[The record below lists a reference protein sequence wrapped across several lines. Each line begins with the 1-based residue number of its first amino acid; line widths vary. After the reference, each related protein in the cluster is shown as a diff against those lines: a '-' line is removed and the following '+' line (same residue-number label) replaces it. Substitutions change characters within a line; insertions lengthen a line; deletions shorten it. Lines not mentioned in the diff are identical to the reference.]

1 MCICY
6 HWKVSVSWPSKVKH
20 YKLKTELEP
29 LGRTLLQGK
38 WSDIARAVFRV
49 GELRAEICKLFLKEI
64 WKECC
69 AMVSKKEP
77 SLLRKSSAAEMQD
90 LSLKK
95 SALTW
100 IIAALY
106 CILCWWQQLPQ
117 LKEKDLNQLKKSCY
131 QVWWWQQQWFWSNV
145 VRTWM
150 LYSWWSQHW

>member
-1 MCICY
+1 M
-6 HWKVSVSWPSKVKH
+6 
-20 YKLKTELEP
+20 
-29 LGRTLLQGK
+29 LQGK

-95 SALTW
+95 VSA
-100 IIAALY
+100 
-106 CILCWWQQLPQ
+106 
-117 LKEKDLNQLKKSCY
+117 DLDNRCPL
-131 QVWWWQQQWFWSNV
+131 
-145 VRTWM
+145 
-150 LYSWWSQHW
+150 LYSVLMTAATPAQRKRSESIEEKLLPSVVVAAAVVLKQCCQNMNAVQLMVATLIKYTGFHVSEI